1 MIIKRTNG
9 KKFFDIYEKLSNKVF
24 NINTQYKFVLL
35 KNEIEKDGDIINE
48 QLNLVLSEYGEKD
61 SDNKIIRL
69 EDGGYKIKPDVAEK
83 CLQKVQEIQQQSIQI
98 PDIYFTLEEL
108 KDLNLTLPELQV
120 LEPFIKV

>member
-69 EDGGYKIKPDVAEK
+69 EDGGYKIKPDAAEE

>member
-1 MIIKRTNG
+1 M
-9 KKFFDIYEKLSNKVF
+9 
-24 NINTQYKFVLL
+24 
-35 KNEIEKDGDIINE
+35 
-48 QLNLVLSEYGEKD
+48 
-61 SDNKIIRL
+61 
-69 EDGGYKIKPDVAEK
+69 AEE

>member
-69 EDGGYKIKPDVAEK
+69 EDGGYKIKPDVAEE